1 MIPIQFI
8 IFMLLAHLI
17 GDFFLQSQYMSE
29 NKSKDVGVLF
39 VHVLFYTITIF
50 AVTFLYIIISKE
62 YQMIFMLP
70 TYYILNGVLH
80 FIIDFITSKITSRLY
95 KQNKIYWFFVTIGC
109 DQTLHFICLF
119 GTYILLFLN

>member
-29 NKSKDVGVLF
+29 NKSKNVGVLF

-50 AVTFLYIIISKE
+50 TVTFLYIIISKE
-62 YQMIFMLP
+62 YQMIFMLT
-70 TYYILNGVLH
+70 TYYILNGILH

-95 KQNKIYWFFVTIGC
+95 KQNKLHWFFVTIGC